1 MTLHAGYELR
11 APTPGDLAAVADV
24 FVAVDTGEA
33 GVVVLDADLLRDEW
47 SRAGFELAS
56 DAWVAIDR
64 DGAVVGYMQTMLEEP
79 NVECWGAV
87 HPGHRGRGIGS
98 ALLDRAERRTSE
110 LMTGLPSP
118 RFRFVIDGGDH
129 GAEELVQSR
138 GLRLAHHFWHMQID
152 LTGPVEP
159 GAAPDGVEISEVHPA
174 SDLPAVHAVLA
185 EAFVDHWDYNSEP
198 FDRWV
203 EEHVDVARFDPTLW
217 LLAHAAGEPVAALTG
232 RVQGDRG
239 WVGSL
244 GCGRPGGVAASA
256 RLCCAVRSRP
266 SRGAGC
272 AASCSAS
279 TPRTRRGPRRSTS
292 ERACVSCSAGTC
304 GSVRAAARRSA
315 ARARGASEAGAI
327 RQLGSD

>member
-64 DGAVVGYMQTMLEEP
+64 DGAVVGYMQSMLEEP

-98 ALLDRAERRTSE
+98 ALLDRAERRASE
-110 LMTGLPSP
+110 LMAGLPSP

-217 LLAHAAGEPVAALTG
+217 LLAREAGEPVAALTG

-244 GCGRPGGVAASA
+244 GVRAPWRGRGIGASLLRRSFAAFS
-256 RLCCAVRSRP
+256 
-266 SRGAGC
+266 
-272 AASCSAS
+272 
-279 TPRTRRGPRRSTS
+279 RRGLRRVVLGVDAENATGATALY
-292 ERACVSCSAGTC
+292 EREGMRVVQYWDVWEGE
-304 GSVRAAARRSA
+304 GG
-315 ARARGASEAGAI
+315 GAP
-327 RQLGSD
+327 